1 MAEYNINSNEASNL
15 SSAMTDYSVDGQETD
30 AVNAAGE
37 TGWTN
42 TKWSQ
47 QFGYYNTIAELGIA
61 IDAKATWTIGK
72 GFTADA
78 RTTAVLNHVSGI
90 GIDTFNTVLENLVRD
105 YQIGG
110 DGFAEII
117 LDEEGDLLNLK
128 PLDPGSIKIIISKQ
142 GMIVR
147 YEQVSKTPKPNKKIN
162 KNKMFHLA
170 RNRVADQIH
179 GTSMIDRLVNIILA
193 RNEAIADYKIVLHRN
208 VYPQIVWKLDTDD
221 PVKIAKFKATTDAA
235 VSDRENIYIP
245 MGAVEREVAGVPPNS
260 TLDPKQWIAQLNADF
275 YQAAGVPQIIVG
287 GSAELTEATAKIA
300 YLAFEQT
307 IEEEQ
312 LFIEEQVRDQLGY
325 IINLEFPATIE
336 NELISDKKKDGP
348 VNIQPNETTA
358 GSGQ

>member
-1 MAEYNINSNEASNL
+1 M
-15 SSAMTDYSVDGQETD
+15 
-30 AVNAAGE
+30 
-37 TGWTN
+37 
-42 TKWSQ
+42 
-47 QFGYYNTIAELGIA
+47 
-61 IDAKATWTIGK
+61 
-72 GFTADA
+72 
-78 RTTAVLNHVSGI
+78 
-90 GIDTFNTVLENLVRD
+90 RD